1 MTAFEYTLKLLDA
14 KVFARVGRANKR
26 TAQARRLVK
35 LVLTLWA
42 NLLVKVSWPPLNR
55 SVGHDEKD
63 QRSS

>member
-35 LVLTLWA
+35 LVLTL
-42 NLLVKVSWPPLNR
+42 
-55 SVGHDEKD
+55 
-63 QRSS
+63 